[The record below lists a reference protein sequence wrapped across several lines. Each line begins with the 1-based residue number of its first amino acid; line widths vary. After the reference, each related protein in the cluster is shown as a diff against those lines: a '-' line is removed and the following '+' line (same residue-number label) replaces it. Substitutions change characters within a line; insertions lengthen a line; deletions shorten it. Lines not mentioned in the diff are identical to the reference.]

1 MSITLSMPPQ
11 VVEDARAYAAKNG
24 TSINRMIREY
34 LIAVVGGDGAGENPA
49 AAIREIAVSHK
60 KSRHGVSAPYRF
72 RRSDAYDREM

>member
-11 VVEDARAYAAKNG
+11 VVEDAREYAAKNG

-49 AAIREIAVSHK
+49 AAIREIAASHK
-60 KSRHGVSAPYRF
+60 KSRCREAPYRF

>member
-34 LIAVVGGDGAGENPA
+34 LIAVVGGDGAGEDPA
-49 AAIREIAVSHK
+49 AAIRAIAAANA
-60 KSRHGVSAPYRF
+60 KSRRREAPCRF